1 MDIIRLLIARQAA
14 LVAYKSIKTKKSL
27 TEIIS
32 IKYNNTNLLIKA
44 IRNKNGTK
52 IFTVYDT
59 KFQPIA
65 EVYSISE
72 LVDLF

>member
-14 LVAYKSIKTKKSL
+14 LVAYKSIKTKKGL

-44 IRNKNGTK
+44 IRNKDGTK
-52 IFTVYDT
+52 IFTVFNA

-65 EVYSISE
+65 EVYSISALAE
-72 LVDLF
+72 LF